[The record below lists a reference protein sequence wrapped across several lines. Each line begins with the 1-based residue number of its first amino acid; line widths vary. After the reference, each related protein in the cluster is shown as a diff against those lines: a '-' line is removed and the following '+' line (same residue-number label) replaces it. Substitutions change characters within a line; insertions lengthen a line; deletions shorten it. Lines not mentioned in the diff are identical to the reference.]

1 MREEQKDMKRVLI
14 LILSQKAVTEDQQ
27 PIEIPEGINLA
38 IATMKDFKDVDER
51 LQDAVVITDM
61 VKFSFFSDR
70 KKAAVIFPQ
79 TNLIIPMFKLLK
91 IHNRYLR
98 R

>member
-1 MREEQKDMKRVLI
+1 MKRVLI

-27 PIEIPEGINLA
+27 PIEIPGGINLA

-51 LQDAVVITDM
+51 LQDAVIITDM

-70 KKAAVIFPQ
+70 KKAEVIFPQ